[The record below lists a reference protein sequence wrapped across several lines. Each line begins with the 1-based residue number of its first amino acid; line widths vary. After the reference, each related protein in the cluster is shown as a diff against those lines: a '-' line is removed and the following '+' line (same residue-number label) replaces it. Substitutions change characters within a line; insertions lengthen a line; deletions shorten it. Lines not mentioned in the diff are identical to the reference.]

1 MRESTSPA
9 AEGIHTNAN
18 DIEVAS
24 TWLVLVHAHCP
35 YLLLPV
41 IPYVARTS
49 PSSTT
54 SNPPPLPL
62 TRLLLRSHVLLSVML
77 WSRRAGLF
85 LAMPHL
91 PPSLMP
97 ITHCVDRTSP
107 SSIAD
112 TPPPH
117 SRARRLQP
125 RVLPSVLCPRRNR
138 TRPQPTYSGPV
149 HDTCDGSGITPLCLF
164 GPPLY
169 EGLEHIFI
177 SDLAQTYRRPDTI
190 NLISNSSFLP
200 SCQTWVGK
208 KFSPSPGSSCS
219 NRASEWWGDRPL
231 GFVLAPR

>member
-117 SRARRLQP
+117 SRARLYNHVFCRPCCVQGAIEL
-125 RVLPSVLCPRRNR
+125 VLNPPTQAPSM
-138 TRPQPTYSGPV
+138 
-149 HDTCDGSGITPLCLF
+149 I
-164 GPPLY
+164 
-169 EGLEHIFI
+169 
-177 SDLAQTYRRPDTI
+177 LATGQ
-190 NLISNSSFLP
+190 
-200 SCQTWVGK
+200 
-208 KFSPSPGSSCS
+208 
-219 NRASEWWGDRPL
+219 A
-231 GFVLAPR
+231 